1 MGFLA
6 ALLYA
11 LLMAALPLLEVVY
24 SGRPPGTLLLL
35 YWFETVLLLV
45 TGTIRI
51 VVHRRAT
58 EMTGHYAPT
67 TLVSKADAGV
77 SDVVRG
83 LGERNTYLKHFV
95 ALTSVFTVAHGL
107 FVLVLVFLFDVGG
120 PISLND
126 AVLALA
132 WAAGIHVAWLLYDLP
147 HIAQWSFARLGVF
160 CGNASIRVLVTQLGL
175 IFGIPMVGITG
186 SAWGMIGTF
195 VGLRALADACIGGL
209 QGLVKQRDL
218 PPGLARFL
226 ASRSKQSVE
235 SLEAEFD
242 AMKARGREV
251 EVLLERPIGE
261 VRTPAEARAAG
272 RAAAG

>member
-24 SGRPPGTLLLL
+24 SGRPPGTLILL
-35 YWFETVLLLV
+35 YWFETVLLLI

-58 EMTGHYAPT
+58 GKTGHYAPT
-67 TLVSKADAGV
+67 TLVSKPDAGA
-77 SDVVRG
+77 DEVVRG
-83 LGERNTYLKHFV
+83 LGDDNTYLRHFV
-95 ALTSVFTVAHGL
+95 TLTAIFTVAHGL

-120 PISLND
+120 PISPGD
-126 AVLALA
+126 AGLALA

-147 HIAQWSFARLGVF
+147 HIAQWSFVRLGEF

-186 SAWGMIGTF
+186 SAWGMVGTF
-195 VGLRALADACIGGL
+195 VGLRALADACIAGL
-209 QGLVKQRDL
+209 QGMMKRRDL
-218 PPGLARFL
+218 PPGLKAFL
-226 ASRSKQSVE
+226 AKRGKQTTDQI
-235 SLEAEFD
+235 EAEFD
-242 AMKARGREV
+242 ALKDRGREV

-261 VRTPAEARAAG
+261 VRATPEN
-272 RAAAG
+272 